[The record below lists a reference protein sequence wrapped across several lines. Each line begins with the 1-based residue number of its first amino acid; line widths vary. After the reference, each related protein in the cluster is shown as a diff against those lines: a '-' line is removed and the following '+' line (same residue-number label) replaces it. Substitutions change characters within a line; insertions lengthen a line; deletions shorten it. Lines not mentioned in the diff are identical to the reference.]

1 MTIIVSLGRLRML
14 FIATAAAAAALLP
27 VSCRSRQAAAGSG
40 QPPAKVGVTT
50 AGRRTLESTIEMS
63 GSVHPEVSAGVL
75 TPIEGRIT
83 NMSAREGDRV
93 GAGRVL
99 ATVSPFVRD
108 EIVNAARL
116 ELERRRRAGEDTL
129 AARQQLDFALGAY
142 QAAPVV
148 SAIDGIVARRLADP
162 GDMVSARQVLYEI
175 QSTDSFHVEVQ
186 VSEMHL
192 STCRVGTAVRVSLDA
207 LPERPLEGVV
217 RRIHPVV
224 AEQTRTSTVEVAL
237 ASPPSGIQAGMFA
250 RVALP
255 VGRAADAVAIPE
267 RTLLTAPDGSPFIFV
282 YAEGTVS
289 RRRVTVGIE
298 SADEVEI
305 RSGLAEGE
313 TVVIAGQ
320 EALKDGQRV
329 AVMEGEKDTPPPAKP

>member
-1 MTIIVSLGRLRML
+1 MTIIVSSGRLRML
-14 FIATAAAAAALLP
+14 FLATSAAAVALLP
-27 VSCRSRQAAAGSG
+27 VSCRSRQATAGSG

-50 AGRRTLESTIEMS
+50 AVRRTLESTIEMS

-75 TPIEGRIT
+75 TPVEGRIT

-162 GDMVSARQVLYEI
+162 GDMVSARQMLYEI
-175 QSTDSFHVEVQ
+175 QSADSFHVEVQ
-186 VSEMHL
+186 VSELHL
-192 STCRVGTAVRVSLDA
+192 STCRVGTAVQVWLDA

-217 RRIHPVV
+217 RRINPVV
-224 AEQTRTSTVEVAL
+224 AEQTRTSAAARNSSRHVR
-237 ASPPSGIQAGMFA
+237 ASRTTPRPGRGCGRYTGTDAAYRAGRLVIHLRVRRRHGQPPS
-250 RVALP
+250 RN
-255 VGRAADAVAIPE
+255 GRN
-267 RTLLTAPDGSPFIFV
+267 
-282 YAEGTVS
+282 
-289 RRRVTVGIE
+289 
-298 SADEVEI
+298 
-305 RSGLAEGE
+305 
-313 TVVIAGQ
+313 
-320 EALKDGQRV
+320 
-329 AVMEGEKDTPPPAKP
+329 